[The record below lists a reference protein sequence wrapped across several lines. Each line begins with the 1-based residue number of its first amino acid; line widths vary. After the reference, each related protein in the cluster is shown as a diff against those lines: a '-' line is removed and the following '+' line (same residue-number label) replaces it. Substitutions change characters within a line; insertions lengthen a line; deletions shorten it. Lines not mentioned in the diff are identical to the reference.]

1 LKSGN
6 DTPSLIGDSNVREI
20 QMPFTIDF
28 LDDGRVLEWKA
39 TADGTVATER
49 DDYTPRFYVAARD
62 PETDLD
68 LTTLQSVYD
77 QHPDVVAT
85 EMVARRPGFRLDE
98 KAVLAIDVAHIDR
111 VTSLARQARQLSD
124 YPVGDL
130 ACFNVDFS
138 REFRYC
144 LETGADPT
152 PASELSTL
160 RLSVPMTETSNDIY
174 GEMAVAGDTVTGSP
188 TDLLTAVQG
197 TLEEHDPDVLACS
210 TSEIIPTLYK
220 MATDAGVDDFS
231 LSRWPDVD
239 YQQLASRSTYS
250 SYGRVGHS
258 PARYNVPGR
267 AIIDETNTFFYGETN
282 LDGVLDLVS
291 RSKKPVQE
299 LAWASIGNV
308 LTAIQICEAHDRGVL
323 VPWNSWRHEFYKP
336 METLHDADRGG
347 FIFAPEVGL
356 HENVHELDFSSL
368 YPNIICTRNVSPDV
382 IRCDCHSD
390 RDDVP
395 GLGYS
400 ICDDR
405 GYLVDVLQPI
415 IDARDEIK
423 AAIRREK
430 DRDDPDEDRLAELKG
445 RSGALKW
452 ILVACFGYQGF
463 SNAKFG
469 RIECHEAIN
478 AFAREILLT
487 AKQRLEAGGWRVVHG
502 IVDSIWV
509 TPDPGVGDDDRENLE
524 KLATEITECVEI
536 RLEHEAHYDWV
547 AFVPQR
553 ESGAGALTKY
563 FGKVAGDDE
572 FKIRGIETRQRSTPP
587 FIEDVQRD
595 CLERLDATR
604 SPDAVLDCL
613 QDAINRL
620 HTGTAPVEQLVE
632 RNRVSKPLEGYLQ
645 NTQSVAALKRARK
658 QNLDIHPGQDIKYVV
673 VDDEK
678 SSRERVALAHEEIES
693 YDASYYE
700 TQLVRAVES
709 LLSPLGWD
717 RSKIRRELSKTR
729 MPKLT
734 TFATTENP

>member
-1 LKSGN
+1 
-6 DTPSLIGDSNVREI
+6 
-20 QMPFTIDF
+20 MPFTIDF
-28 LDDGRVLEWKA
+28 LDDGRVLEWE
-39 TADGTVATER
+39 GTTGGAVATER
-49 DDYTPRFYVAARD
+49 GDYTPRFYVAPRD
-62 PETDLD
+62 PNADVD

-85 EMVARRPGFRLDE
+85 KMVARRPGFRRDE
-98 KAVLAIDVAHIDR
+98 EPVLAVDVAHIDR
-111 VTSLARQARQLSD
+111 VTPLARQARQLSD
-124 YPVGDL
+124 YPVGNL

-144 LETGADPT
+144 LETGVDPT

-160 RLSVPMTETSNDIY
+160 RLSVPVTETSNDIY
-174 GEMAVAGDTVTGSP
+174 GELSIAGDTVTGSP
-188 TDLLTAVQG
+188 TDILTTVQG
-197 TLEEHDPDVLACS
+197 ALEAHDPDVLVCS
-210 TSEIIPTLYK
+210 TSEIIPTLYE
-220 MATDAGVDDFS
+220 MATTTGVDDFT

-250 SYGRVGHS
+250 SYGQVGHS

-267 AIIDETNTFFYGETN
+267 AIIDESNTFFYGETN
-282 LDGVLDLVS
+282 LEGVLDLVS

-336 METLHDADRGG
+336 MGTFHDADRGG
-347 FIFAPEVGL
+347 FIFVPAVGL
-356 HENVHELDFSSL
+356 HEDVHELDFSSL
-368 YPNIICTRNVSPDV
+368 YPNVICTRNVSPDV

-430 DRDDPDEDRLAELKG
+430 DRDDPDEDRLAELEG

-509 TPDPGVGDDDRENLE
+509 TPDPDVDGDDRENLE
-524 KLATEITECVEI
+524 TLAAEITERVEI

-553 ESGAGALTKY
+553 ESDAGALTKY
-563 FGKVAGDDE
+563 FGKVAGDDD
-572 FKIRGIETRQRSTPP
+572 FKIRGIEARQRSTPP
-587 FIEDVQRD
+587 FIEEVQRS
-595 CLERLDATR
+595 CLERFDATR
-604 SPDAVLDCL
+604 SPESVLAYLREAVDQLRAGDV
-613 QDAINRL
+613 
-620 HTGTAPVEQLVE
+620 PVEQLVA
-632 RNRVSKPLEGYLQ
+632 RNRVSRPLEGHSQ
-645 NTQSVAALKRARK
+645 NTQNVAALKRARD
-658 QNLDIHPGQDIKYVV
+658 QDLAVHPGQDVEYVV

-678 SSRERVALAHEEIES
+678 SSRDRVALAHEEIEA
-693 YDASYYE
+693 YDATYYE
-700 TQLVRAVES
+700 TQLIRAVES
-709 LLSPLGWD
+709 VLSPLGWD
-717 RSKIRRELSKTR
+717 RTDIRRRLSALEDTTLRSFRSTSEL
-729 MPKLT
+729 P
-734 TFATTENP
+734 

>member
-1 LKSGN
+1 
-6 DTPSLIGDSNVREI
+6 
-20 QMPFTIDF
+20 MPFSIDF
-28 LDDGRVLEWKA
+28 LDDGRILEWEA

-49 DDYTPRFYVAARD
+49 DDYTPCFYVGARD

-85 EMVARRPGFRLDE
+85 EMVTQRPGFRRDE
-98 KAVLAIDVAHIDR
+98 EAVLAVDVAHIDR
-111 VTSLARQARQLSD
+111 VTPLARQARQLSA

-138 REFRYC
+138 RVPVLSGDRRRSDAGERAVDTAAQRPSDRNEQRCLWGAVRCRRHRHRLVDGYPDRRPRA
-144 LETGADPT
+144 LET
-152 PASELSTL
+152 
-160 RLSVPMTETSNDIY
+160 
-174 GEMAVAGDTVTGSP
+174 
-188 TDLLTAVQG
+188 
-197 TLEEHDPDVLACS
+197 HDPDVLVCS
-210 TSEIIPTLYK
+210 TSEIVPTLYE
-220 MATDAGVDDFS
+220 MATDADVDDFA

-267 AIIDETNTFFYGETN
+267 AIIDESNTFFYGETN

-308 LTAIQICEAHDRGVL
+308 LTAIQICEANDRGVL

-336 METLHDADRGG
+336 VGTLHDADRGG

-423 AAIRREK
+423 AAIRHEK
-430 DRDDPDEDRLAELKG
+430 ERDDPDEDRLAELEG

-478 AFAREILLT
+478 AFAREILLM

-509 TPDPGVGDDDRENLE
+509 TRTPTSTTMTAKTSRRSRQ
-524 KLATEITECVEI
+524 KLRSASRFGSNTKITTTGWRSCRSARAT
-536 RLEHEAHYDWV
+536 
-547 AFVPQR
+547 P
-553 ESGAGALTKY
+553 
-563 FGKVAGDDE
+563 
-572 FKIRGIETRQRSTPP
+572 
-587 FIEDVQRD
+587 
-595 CLERLDATR
+595 
-604 SPDAVLDCL
+604 
-613 QDAINRL
+613 
-620 HTGTAPVEQLVE
+620 
-632 RNRVSKPLEGYLQ
+632 
-645 NTQSVAALKRARK
+645 AR
-658 QNLDIHPGQDIKYVV
+658 
-673 VDDEK
+673 
-678 SSRERVALAHEEIES
+678 
-693 YDASYYE
+693 
-700 TQLVRAVES
+700 
-709 LLSPLGWD
+709 
-717 RSKIRRELSKTR
+717 
-729 MPKLT
+729 
-734 TFATTENP
+734 

>member
-1 LKSGN
+1 
-6 DTPSLIGDSNVREI
+6 
-20 QMPFTIDF
+20 MPFSIDF

-39 TADGTVATER
+39 TADGAVATER
-49 DDYTPRFYVAARD
+49 DDYTPRFHVASRTPD
-62 PETDLD
+62 TDID
-68 LTTLQSVYD
+68 LTTLRTLYER
-77 QHPDVVAT
+77 HPDVIST
-85 EMVARRPGFRLDE
+85 EVVSRRPGFRRDDE
-98 KAVLAIDVAHIDR
+98 RVLAVDVDHINQI
-111 VTSLARQARQLSD
+111 TSLARQARQLSD

-144 LETGADPT
+144 LETGIDPT

-160 RLSVPMTETSNDIY
+160 RLSVPVTETSNDVY
-174 GEMAVAGDTVTGSP
+174 EELSVAGDTVTGSP
-188 TDLLTAVQG
+188 TDILTAVQG
-197 TLEEHDPDVLACS
+197 ALDAHDPDVLVCS
-210 TSEIIPTLYK
+210 TSEIVPTLHE
-220 MATDAGVDDFS
+220 MATDAGIDDFS

-267 AIIDETNTFFYGETN
+267 AIIDESNTFFYGETN

-308 LTAIQICEAHDRGVL
+308 LTAIQICEANDRGVL

-336 METLHDADRGG
+336 MGTLHDADRGG

-382 IRCDCHSD
+382 IRCSCHSD

-430 DRDDPDEDRLAELKG
+430 ERDDPDEDRLAELEG

-509 TPDPGVGDDDRENLE
+509 TPDPDIDDEDREDL
-524 KLATEITECVEI
+524 KALATEITDCVEI

-547 AFVPQR
+547 AFVSQR
-553 ESGAGALTKY
+553 ESDAGAVTKY
-563 FGKVAGDDE
+563 FGKVAGDDD
-572 FKIRGIETRQRSTPP
+572 FKIRGIEARQRSTPP
-587 FIEDVQRD
+587 FIEAVQRD
-595 CLERLDATR
+595 CLDRLDATR
-604 SPDAVLDCL
+604 SPDAVLGRLERAIDEL
-613 QDAINRL
+613 QAGNV
-620 HTGTAPVEQLVE
+620 AVERLVE
-632 RNRVSKPLEGYLQ
+632 RNRVSKPLEGYAQ
-645 NTQSVAALKRARK
+645 NTQNVAALKRARE
-658 QNLDIHPGQDIKYVV
+658 QDLAVHPGQDIEYVV

-678 SSRERVALAHEEIES
+678 SSRDRVALAHEEIET

-700 TQLVRAVES
+700 TQLIRAVES
-709 LLSPLGWD
+709 VLSPLGWD
-717 RSKIRRELSKTR
+717 RTDIRRELSGER
-729 MPKLT
+729 DAVLT
-734 TFATTENP
+734 SFGASNELS

>member
-1 LKSGN
+1 
-6 DTPSLIGDSNVREI
+6 
-20 QMPFTIDF
+20 MPFTIDF
-28 LDDGRVLEWKA
+28 LDDGRVLEWEA
-39 TADGTVATER
+39 TNDGATATER

-62 PETDLD
+62 PDTDIDPTPLR
-68 LTTLQSVYD
+68 TQYER
-77 QHPDVVAT
+77 HPDVVAT
-85 EMVARRPGFRLDE
+85 EIVSRRPGFRRDE
-98 KAVLAIDVAHIDR
+98 EAVLAVDVAHIDR
-111 VTSLARQARQLSD
+111 VTPLARQARQLSA

-144 LETGADPT
+144 LETNRDPT
-152 PASELSTL
+152 PTAELSTL
-160 RLSVPMTETSNDIY
+160 RLGIPVTETGQDTYSELTIA
-174 GEMAVAGDTVTGSP
+174 GETVTGSAG
-188 TDLLTAVQG
+188 DILTTVQAAIE
-197 TLEEHDPDVLACS
+197 THDPDILICS
-210 TSEIIPTLYK
+210 TSEIVPTLYE
-220 MATDAGVDDFS
+220 MATAAGVDDFS

-239 YQQLASRSTYS
+239 YQQLASRSTCS

-267 AIIDETNTFFYGETN
+267 AIIDESNTFFYGETN
-282 LDGVLDLVS
+282 LNGVLDLVS
-291 RSKKPVQE
+291 RSKKPIQE

-336 METLHDADRGG
+336 MGTLHDADRGG

-430 DRDDPDEDRLAELKG
+430 ERDDPDEDRLAELEG

-509 TPDPGVGDDDRENLE
+509 TPDPDVDDEDRENLE
-524 KLATEITECVEI
+524 TLATEITERVEI
-536 RLEHEAHYDWV
+536 RLEHEAQYDWV

-553 ESGAGALTKY
+553 ESDAGALTKY
-563 FGKVAGDDE
+563 FGKVAGDDD
-572 FKIRGIETRQRSTPP
+572 FKIRGIEARQRSTPP
-587 FIEDVQRD
+587 FIEDIQRD
-595 CLERLDATR
+595 CLDQLDATR
-604 SPDAVLDCL
+604 SPDAVLGRLERAIGEL
-613 QDAINRL
+613 QAGN
-620 HTGTAPVEQLVE
+620 VEVERLVE
-632 RNRVSKPLEGYLQ
+632 RNRVSKPLEGYSQ
-645 NTQSVAALKRARK
+645 NTQNVAALKRARE
-658 QNLDIHPGQDIKYVV
+658 QDLAVHPGQDIEYVV
-673 VDDEK
+673 VDDDK
-678 SSRERVALAHEEIES
+678 SSRDRVALAHEEIET

-709 LLSPLGWD
+709 VLSPLGWD
-717 RSKIRRELSKTR
+717 RTDIRRRLAETRELE
-729 MPKLT
+729 LT
-734 TFATTENP
+734 EFTAARNG

>member
-1 LKSGN
+1 MS
-6 DTPSLIGDSNVREI
+6 
-20 QMPFTIDF
+20 FTVDF
-28 LDDGRVLEWKA
+28 LDDGRVLEWEA
-39 TADGTVATER
+39 TVDGAVVTEH
-49 DDYTPRFYVAARD
+49 DDYTPRFYVAPRSPD
-62 PETDLD
+62 GDIDFIQLRRIYEN
-68 LTTLQSVYD
+68 
-77 QHPDVVAT
+77 HPDVVTT
-85 EMVARRPGFRLDE
+85 EIVYQRPGFRRDDE
-98 KAVLAIDVAHIDR
+98 AVLAVDVTHVDR
-111 VTSLARQARQLSD
+111 VTPLARQARQLSE
-124 YPVGDL
+124 YPIGDL

-144 LETGADPT
+144 LENDIDPT

-160 RLSVPMTETSNDIY
+160 RLSVPVTETT
-174 GEMAVAGDTVTGSP
+174 GDAYTELSVDSETITGS
-188 TDLLTAVQG
+188 TENSLTAVQAAVD
-197 TLEEHDPDVLACS
+197 ERDPDILVCS
-210 TSEIIPTLYK
+210 TSQIIPMLHE
-220 MATDAGVDDFS
+220 MATHAGVDDFS

-239 YQQLASRSTYS
+239 YQQLASQSTYS

-258 PARYNVPGR
+258 PARYNVLGR
-267 AIIDETNTFFYGETN
+267 AIIDESNTFFYGETN
-282 LDGVLDLVS
+282 IDGVLDLVS
-291 RSKKPVQE
+291 RSKKPIQE

-308 LTAIQICEAHDRGVL
+308 LTAIQICEAHDRDVL

-336 METLHDADRGG
+336 MGTLHDADRGG

-356 HENVHELDFSSL
+356 HEDVHELDFSSL

-382 IRCDCHSD
+382 IRCECHRD

-400 ICDDR
+400 ICDEQ

-423 AAIRREK
+423 AEIRQEQQQ
-430 DRDDPDEDRLAELKG
+430 DEVDQERLEELEG

-487 AKQRLEAGGWRVVHG
+487 AKQRLEDGGWRVIHG

-509 TPDPGVGDDDRENLE
+509 TPDPDVDDSQREDLDV
-524 KLATEITECVEI
+524 LAREITNRVEI

-553 ESGAGALTKY
+553 ESTAGALTKY
-563 FGKVAGDDE
+563 FGKVGGEDE
-572 FKIRGIETRQRSTPP
+572 FKLRGIEARQRSTPL
-587 FIEDVQRD
+587 FVEDVQRE
-595 CLERLDATR
+595 CLDRLDETR
-604 SPDAVLDCL
+604 SPEAVLGYL
-613 QDAINRL
+613 EQAIAEL
-620 HTGTAPVEQLVE
+620 HAGEVGVDQLVE
-632 RNRVSKPLEGYLQ
+632 QNRVSKPLEGYTQ
-645 NTQSVAALKRARK
+645 NTQNVAALKRARDHD
-658 QNLDIHPGQDIKYVV
+658 LSVHPGQDIEYVV

-678 SSRERVALAHEEIES
+678 SSRERVALAHEDVET
-693 YDASYYE
+693 YDPLYYE

-709 LLSPLGWD
+709 VLSPLGWD
-717 RSKIRRELSKTR
+717 RTDIRRELADTHVDLSDF
-729 MPKLT
+729 T
-734 TFATTENP
+734 TVWN

>member
-1 LKSGN
+1 
-6 DTPSLIGDSNVREI
+6 
-20 QMPFTIDF
+20 MPFTIDF
-28 LDDGRVLEWKA
+28 LDDGRVLEWEA
-39 TADGTVATER
+39 TDDSPVVTER

-62 PETDLD
+62 SDADVDLSIV
-68 LTTLQSVYD
+68 QSVYG

-85 EMVARRPGFRLDE
+85 EIVSRRPSFRRGMNP
-98 KAVLAIDVAHIDR
+98 VLAVDVDHIDR
-111 VTSLARQARQLSD
+111 VTTLARQARQLSA
-124 YPVGDL
+124 YPIGDL
-130 ACFNVDFS
+130 ACFNVDFT

-144 LETGADPT
+144 LETDLDPT
-152 PASELSTL
+152 PAMELSSL
-160 RLSVPMTETSNDIY
+160 RLSVPVAETNQDTYAEIT
-174 GEMAVAGDTVTGSP
+174 VAGDIITGSP
-188 TDLLTAVQG
+188 EDVLTAVQAAIE
-197 TLEEHDPDVLACS
+197 THEPDILVCS
-210 TSEIIPTLYK
+210 TSEIIPTLYE
-220 MATDAGVDDFS
+220 MATAAGVDEFT
-231 LSRWPDVD
+231 LSRWPEVD

-250 SYGRVGHS
+250 SYGQVGHS

-267 AIIDETNTFFYGETN
+267 AIIDESNTFFYGETN
-282 LDGVLDLVS
+282 LDGILDLVS

-336 METLHDADRGG
+336 MGTFHDADRGG

-382 IRCDCHSD
+382 IRCDCHSH

-423 AAIRREK
+423 AAIRHER
-430 DRDDPDEDRLAELKG
+430 DRDNPDEDRLEELEG

-487 AKQRLEAGGWRVVHG
+487 AKEKLEAGGWRVVHG

-509 TPDPGVGDDDRENLE
+509 TPDPDVGDEDREDLE
-524 KLATEITECVEI
+524 ALATEITEHVEI

-553 ESGAGALTKY
+553 ESDAGALTKY
-563 FGKVAGDDE
+563 FGKVADDDE
-572 FKIRGIETRQRSTPP
+572 FKLRGIEARQRSTPT

-604 SPDAVLDCL
+604 SSEAVVRRLEK
-613 QDAINRL
+613 AIERL
-620 HTGTAPVEQLVE
+620 HSGDVSIERLIE
-632 RNRVSKPLEGYLQ
+632 RNRVSKPLEGYTQ
-645 NTQSVAALKRARK
+645 NTQNVAALKRARD
-658 QNLDIHPGQDIKYVV
+658 QDLAVHPGQDIEYVV
-673 VDDEK
+673 VDDK
-678 SSRERVALAHEEIES
+678 KTSRERVALAHEEIKS
-693 YDASYYE
+693 YDPSYYE
-700 TQLVRAVES
+700 TELIRAVES
-709 LLSPLGWD
+709 VLSPLGWD
-717 RSKIRRELSKTR
+717 RSEIRRELAETR
-729 MPKLT
+729 EVNLSS
-734 TFATTENP
+734 FATVWKQ

>member
-1 LKSGN
+1 
-6 DTPSLIGDSNVREI
+6 
-20 QMPFTIDF
+20 MPFTIDF
-28 LDDGRVLEWKA
+28 LDDGVLEWDA
-39 TADGTVATER
+39 TPDGAVATER
-49 DDYTPRFYVAARD
+49 DDYTPRFHVAARD
-62 PETDLD
+62 PDGDID
-68 LTTLQSVYD
+68 LTALRSLYD

-85 EMVARRPGFRLDE
+85 EMVTRRPGFRRDE
-98 KAVLAIDVAHIDR
+98 EPVLAVDVAHIDR
-111 VTSLARQARQLSD
+111 VTSLAGQARQLPA

-130 ACFNVDFS
+130 ACFNVDLS

-144 LETGADPT
+144 LEEDIDPT
-152 PASELSTL
+152 PAGELSTL
-160 RLSVPMTETSNDIY
+160 RLSVPVTETSNESY
-174 GEMAVAGDTVTGSP
+174 AELSVADDTVTGSP
-188 TDLLTAVQG
+188 VDILTAVQ
-197 TLEEHDPDVLACS
+197 TALEDQNPDILVCS
-210 TSEIIPTLYK
+210 TSEIVPTLYE
-220 MATDAGVDDFS
+220 MAAAAGVDEFT
-231 LSRWPDVD
+231 LSRWPDVG
-239 YQQLASRSTYS
+239 YQQLASRSTYA

-267 AIIDETNTFFYGETN
+267 AIIDESNTFFYGETN

-336 METLHDADRGG
+336 MGTLDDADRGG
-347 FIFAPEVGL
+347 FIFAPEVGV
-356 HENVHELDFSSL
+356 HEDVHELDFSSL
-368 YPNIICTRNVSPDV
+368 YPNIICTRNVSPDA

-390 RDDVP
+390 REDVP
-395 GLGYS
+395 DLGYS

-423 AAIRREK
+423 AAIRRETE
-430 DRDDPDEDRLAELKG
+430 RDDPDEDRLAELEG

-478 AFAREILLT
+478 AYAREILLA

-509 TPDPGVGDDDRENLE
+509 TPDPDVDGENRKDLE
-524 KLATEITECVEI
+524 ALATEITEAVEI

-553 ESGAGALTKY
+553 ESDAGALTKY
-563 FGKVAGDDE
+563 FGKKAGSGN
-572 FKIRGIETRQRSTPP
+572 FKIRGIEARQRSTPP
-587 FIEDVQRD
+587 FIEAVQRK
-595 CLERLDATR
+595 CLERFDATR

-613 QDAINRL
+613 NGAIERL
-620 HTGTAPVEQLVE
+620 HAGTVPTEQLVE
-632 RNRVSKPLEGYLQ
+632 RNRVSRPLEGYSQ
-645 NTQSVAALKRARK
+645 NTQNVAALKRARD
-658 QNLDIHPGQDIKYVV
+658 QGLAVHPGQDIEYIV
-673 VDDEK
+673 VDDAK
-678 SSRERVALAHEEIES
+678 TSRERVALAHEQAES
-693 YDASYYE
+693 YDPSYYE
-700 TQLVRAVES
+700 TELVRAVES
-709 LLSPLGWD
+709 VLSPVGWN
-717 RSKIRRELSKTR
+717 RAKIRKELTETQALELAAFSTPSKR
-729 MPKLT
+729 
-734 TFATTENP
+734 

>member
-1 LKSGN
+1 
-6 DTPSLIGDSNVREI
+6 
-20 QMPFTIDF
+20 MPFTFDF
-28 LDDGRVLEWKA
+28 LDDGRVLEWET
-39 TADGTVATER
+39 TADGAVATER
-49 DDYTPRFYVAARD
+49 EDYSPRFYVASRAPGAD
-62 PETDLD
+62 ID
-68 LTTLQSVYD
+68 LTRLRSVYER
-77 QHPDVVAT
+77 HPDVVAT
-85 EMVARRPGFRLDE
+85 NIVARRPGFRRDDE
-98 KAVLAIDVAHIDR
+98 DILAVDVAHIDR
-111 VTSLARQARQLSD
+111 VTPLAQQARQLSD

-160 RLSVPMTETSNDIY
+160 RLSVPVTETSNDVY
-174 GEMAVAGDTVTGSP
+174 RELSVAGDTVTGSP
-188 TDLLTAVQG
+188 TDLLTAVQV
-197 TLEEHDPDVLACS
+197 TLEDYGPDVLVCS
-210 TSEIIPTLYK
+210 TSEIVPTLYE

-267 AIIDETNTFFYGETN
+267 AIIDESNTFFYGETN

-336 METLHDADRGG
+336 MGTLHNADRGG

-382 IRCDCHSD
+382 IRCECHSD

-430 DRDDPDEDRLAELKG
+430 ERDDPDEDRLAELEG

-509 TPDPGVGDDDRENLE
+509 TPEPDVNDENREDL
-524 KLATEITECVEI
+524 KTLATEITERVEI

-553 ESGAGALTKY
+553 ESDAGALTKY
-563 FGKVAGDDE
+563 FGKVAGDDD
-572 FKIRGIETRQRSTPP
+572 FKVRGIEARQRSTPP

-595 CLERLDATR
+595 CLDQLDATR
-604 SPDAVLDCL
+604 SPDAVLGRLERAIGEL
-613 QDAINRL
+613 QA
-620 HTGTAPVEQLVE
+620 GSVEVERLVE
-632 RNRVSKPLEGYLQ
+632 RNRVSKPLEGYSQ
-645 NTQSVAALKRARK
+645 NTQNVAALKRARE
-658 QNLDIHPGQDIKYVV
+658 QDLAVHPGQDIEYVV
-673 VDDEK
+673 VDDDK
-678 SSRERVALAHEEIES
+678 SSRDRVALAHEESET

-709 LLSPLGWD
+709 VLSPLGWD
-717 RSKIRRELSKTR
+717 RSDIRRELSGER
-729 MPKLT
+729 DAVLSS
-734 TFATTENP
+734 FGATNELS

>member
-1 LKSGN
+1 MSF
-6 DTPSLIGDSNVREI
+6 S
-20 QMPFTIDF
+20 IDF
-28 LDDGRVLEWKA
+28 FDDGHVLEWET
-39 TADGTVATER
+39 TADGAVATER
-49 DDYTPRFYVAARD
+49 EDYSPRFYVAPRD
-62 PETDLD
+62 PDVDID

-77 QHPDVVAT
+77 QHPDIVAT
-85 EMVARRPGFRLDE
+85 ETVARRPGFRRDE
-98 KAVLAIDVAHIDR
+98 ETVLAVDVTHIDR
-111 VTSLARQARQLSD
+111 VTPLARQARQLSE

-160 RLSVPMTETSNDIY
+160 RLSVPLTETSNDSY
-174 GEMAVAGDTVTGSP
+174 GELSVAGDTVTGSP
-188 TDLLTAVQG
+188 ADILSTVETA
-197 TLEEHDPDVLACS
+197 LEAHNPDVLVCS
-210 TSEIIPTLYK
+210 TSEIVPTLYE

-267 AIIDETNTFFYGETN
+267 AIIDESNTFFYGETN

-291 RSKKPVQE
+291 RSKKPIQE

-308 LTAIQICEAHDRGVL
+308 LTAIQICEAHDRDVL
-323 VPWNSWRHEFYKP
+323 VPWNSWRHEFYKS
-336 METLHDADRGG
+336 MGTLHDADRGG

-382 IRCDCHSD
+382 IRCGCHE

-395 GLGYS
+395 GLRYS
-400 ICDDR
+400 ICDER

-423 AAIRREK
+423 AKIRHEEN
-430 DRDDPDEDRLAELKG
+430 RDDPDEDRLAELEG
-445 RSGALKW
+445 QSGALKW

-509 TPDPGVGDDDRENLE
+509 TPNPDVDDDGREDLE
-524 KLATEITECVEI
+524 TLATEISDAAEI

-553 ESGAGALTKY
+553 ESDAGALTKY
-563 FGKVAGDDE
+563 FGKEADSEE
-572 FKIRGIETRQRSTPP
+572 FKIRGIEARQGSTPP
-587 FIEDVQRD
+587 FIEDIQRA
-595 CLERLDATR
+595 CLDRLDTTR
-604 SPDAVLDCL
+604 SPDAVLGRL
-613 QDAINRL
+613 ERAINEL
-620 HTGTAPVEQLVE
+620 WSGTVSVERLVE
-632 RNRVSKPLEGYLQ
+632 RNRVSKPLEGYTQ
-645 NTQSVAALKRARK
+645 NTLNVAALKRARD
-658 QNLDIHPGQDIKYVV
+658 QDLAVHPGQDIEYVV
-673 VDDEK
+673 VDNEK
-678 SSRERVALAHEEIES
+678 SSRDRVALAHEDINT

-700 TQLVRAVES
+700 VQLVRAVES
-709 LLSPLGWD
+709 ILSPLGWD
-717 RSKIRRELSKTR
+717 RTDIRRELDGTQIIGITNWS
-729 MPKLT
+729 
-734 TFATTENP
+734 